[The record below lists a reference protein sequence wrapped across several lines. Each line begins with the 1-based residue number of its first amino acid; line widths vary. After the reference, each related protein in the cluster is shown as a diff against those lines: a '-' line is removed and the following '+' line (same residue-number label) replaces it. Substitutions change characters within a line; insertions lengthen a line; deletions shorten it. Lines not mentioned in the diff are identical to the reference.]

1 MKEHLVRT
9 SIVSALVGIVIGYII
24 GFSIGYTSKR
34 IEYKI
39 DNIKPID
46 TSYNRIVLDSIQY
59 NIDYRDTTI
68 YNIKRK
74 MKYEIEEVIAAS
86 DNDAVMQF
94 KELCSME

>member
-9 SIVSALVGIVIGYII
+9 SIVSALIGIVIGYII

-34 IEYKI
+34 IEDRI
-39 DNIKPID
+39 DNIKSID

-74 MKYEIEEVIAAS
+74 IKYEIEEVTAAS
-86 DNDAVMQF
+86 DSDAVMQF